1 MDKEFLG
8 LQDRN
13 VYLLEMVRGL
23 LLSEVAFQ
31 ETSQKYKEGHLRFS
45 DVGNWVDDKGRSI
58 LYNLK
63 EQCHSLFRHTG
74 KGPLHKNEWLLDLAI
89 GSIFHEAM
97 KLREN
102 LYQAEAYRPK
112 YLEYK
117 SKAGKSPYEKEYL
130 QEFERIIAR
139 TEQGVEDGMEETAT
153 LFRYAMAQLK
163 DFFKENAKNRF
174 LVRFLLEHQSLL
186 QRVYGRKGT
195 KEIFKG
201 MFQNGMLGAYALA
214 GRSYLQSSH
223 YDLSSIYFS
232 KAFKMDPQN
241 RNLQFYLNFSLGM
254 GAYFKNSYSRAL
266 AYFEKL
272 VPLRVDKKLKKEYLK
287 KAEEVCL
294 RISTELGEEKR
305 KRASAQC
312 QLLATHIKKML

>member
-1 MDKEFLG
+1 MDKESLG

-13 VYLLEMVRGL
+13 FYLLEMVRGL

-31 ETSQKYKEGHLRFS
+31 EISQKYRKGRLRFS
-45 DVGNWVDDKGRSI
+45 DVGNWVDDKGKSI

-63 EQCHSLFRHTG
+63 EQCHSLFRRTG
-74 KGPLHKNEWLLDLAI
+74 KGSLHKKEWLLDLAI

-130 QEFERIIAR
+130 QEFARIIERA
-139 TEQGVEDGMEETAT
+139 EQGVKEGMEETTT
-153 LFRYAMAQLK
+153 LFRFAMAQLK
-163 DFFKENAKNRF
+163 EFFKEKTKNRF
-174 LVRFLLEHQSLL
+174 LVRFLLEHQTLL
-186 QRVYGRKGT
+186 QRIYGTKGT

-214 GRSYLQSSH
+214 GKSYLQSSH
-223 YDLSSIYFS
+223 YDLSSFYFS
-232 KAFKMDPQN
+232 KAFKMDSEN
-241 RNLQFYLNFSLGM
+241 RDLQFYLNFSLGM
-254 GAYFKNSYSRAL
+254 GAYYKNAYSRAL
-266 AYFEKL
+266 AYFAKL
-272 VPLRVDKKLKKEYLK
+272 IPLRADKKMKKEYLK
-287 KAEEVCL
+287 KAEEACY
-294 RISTELGEEKR
+294 RISSELGEEKR

-312 QLLATHIKKML
+312 QLLATQIKKML